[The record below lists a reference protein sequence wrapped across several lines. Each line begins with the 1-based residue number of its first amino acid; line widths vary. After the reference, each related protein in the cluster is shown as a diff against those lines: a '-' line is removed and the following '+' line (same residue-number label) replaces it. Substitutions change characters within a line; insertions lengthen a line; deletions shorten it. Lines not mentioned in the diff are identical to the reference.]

1 MKRTV
6 WTYGLIA
13 GAILALVMVIT
24 MSNEDR
30 ISMGAGYAIGYGT
43 MILALL
49 AVYLG
54 IRSYRD
60 KVLGGTIGFRRAFAV
75 GFLIALVA
83 SVCYVASW
91 QVVYR
96 TIVPDFMEKY
106 SARVIEKARASGAS
120 EAELETRRKDLAE
133 FAEAYKNPLVNI
145 GMTFMEILPVGVV
158 VVLVSAW
165 VASGKRAK
173 VREAGSGL
181 EW

>member
-6 WTYGLIA
+6 WTYGLIS
-13 GAILALVMVIT
+13 GAILALAMTIT
-24 MSNEDR
+24 MRYEDR

-49 AVYLG
+49 AVFFG

-60 KVLGGTIGFRRAFAV
+60 NLLGGAIGFRRAFGV
-75 GFLIALVA
+75 GILIALVA
-83 SVCYVASW
+83 SACYVASW

-96 TIVPDFMEKY
+96 TMVPDFMEKY
-106 SARVIEKARASGAS
+106 ATRVIENERASGAS
-120 EAELETRRKDLAE
+120 EAQLEARRQEMAE

-145 GMTFMEILPVGVV
+145 GMTLLEILPVAVV

-165 VASGKRAK
+165 VASGRRAE
-173 VREAGSGL
+173 VRAELA
-181 EW
+181 

>member
-24 MSNEDR
+24 MSYEDR

-49 AVYLG
+49 KVYLG

-60 KVLGGTIGFRRAFAV
+60 NVLAGAIGFRRAFGV
-75 GFLIALVA
+75 GILITLVA
-83 SVCYVASW
+83 SACYVASW

-106 SARVIEKARASGAS
+106 SARVIEKERASGAS
-120 EAELETRRKDLAE
+120 EAQLEARRQEMAE

-145 GMTFMEILPVGVV
+145 GMTLLEILPVAVV

-165 VASGKRAK
+165 VASGRRAE
-173 VREAGSGL
+173 VRAEPA
-181 EW
+181 

>member
-24 MSNEDR
+24 MSYEDR

-43 MILALL
+43 MIIALL
-49 AVYLG
+49 AVYFG

-60 KVLGGTIGFRRAFAV
+60 RVLGGRIGYRRALAV
-75 GFLIALVA
+75 GFLITLVA

-106 SARVIEKARASGAS
+106 AARVIENERASGAS
-120 EAELETRRKDLAE
+120 ETELEAKRQELAE
-133 FAEAYKNPLVNI
+133 FAEAYENPLVNI
-145 GMTFMEILPVGVV
+145 GMTFLEILPVGVV
-158 VVLVSAW
+158 VVLLSAW
-165 VASGKRAK
+165 VASGKRTEVGAE
-173 VREAGSGL
+173 VA
-181 EW
+181 

>member
-6 WTYGLIA
+6 WTYGLIS
-13 GAILALVMVIT
+13 GAILALGMVIT

-49 AVYLG
+49 AVYFG

-60 KVLGGTIGFRRAFAV
+60 GVLGGRIGFRRAFGV

-106 SARVIEKARASGAS
+106 SARVIEKERASGAS
-120 EAELETRRKDLAE
+120 EAQLEARRQKMAEL
-133 FAEAYKNPLVNI
+133 AEAYKNPLVNI
-145 GMTFMEILPVGVV
+145 GMTFLEIFPVDVV

-165 VASGKRAK
+165 VASGKRGE
-173 VREAGSGL
+173 VRAEVA
-181 EW
+181 

>member
-24 MSNEDR
+24 MSYEDR

-49 AVYLG
+49 TVYLG

-60 KVLGGTIGFRRAFAV
+60 NVLAGAIGFRRAFGV
-75 GFLIALVA
+75 GILITLVA
-83 SVCYVASW
+83 SACYVASW

-96 TIVPDFMEKY
+96 TIAPDFMEKY
-106 SARVIEKARASGAS
+106 SARVIEKERASGAS
-120 EAELETRRKDLAE
+120 EAQLEARRQEMAEL
-133 FAEAYKNPLVNI
+133 AEAYKNPLVNI
-145 GMTFMEILPVGVV
+145 VMTFLEIFPVGVV

-165 VASGKRAK
+165 VASGKRGELRTEVA
-173 VREAGSGL
+173 
-181 EW
+181 

>member
-13 GAILALVMVIT
+13 GAILALGMVIS

-30 ISMGAGYAIGYGT
+30 ISMTAGYAIGYVT
-43 MILALL
+43 IIVALL
-49 AVYLG
+49 AVYFG

-60 KVLGGTIGFRRAFAV
+60 KVLGGAIGFRRAFSV

-96 TIVPDFMEKY
+96 TIVPDFMERY
-106 SARVIEKARASGAS
+106 SARVIEQERAKGAS
-120 EAELETRRKDLAE
+120 EARLEERRQEMAKL
-133 FAEAYKNPLVNI
+133 AEAYKNPLVNI
-145 GMTFMEILPVGVV
+145 GMTFLEIFPVDVV

-165 VASGKRAK
+165 VASGKR
-173 VREAGSGL
+173 REGEVQPEVA
-181 EW
+181 